1 MALMVG
7 RRGSAPHRPGG
18 LKSTVEGRHAGTAC
32 ARRKRLAATSSDVRS
47 LVPLDLLGRT
57 GPARL
62 RLLVR
67 FGVTDDSANVECWP
81 ARAGLGLWNGG
92 VE

>member
-1 MALMVG
+1 V
-7 RRGSAPHRPGG
+7 
-18 LKSTVEGRHAGTAC
+18 TGTAC

-67 FGVTDDSANVECWP
+67 FGVTDESVNVERWP
-81 ARAGLGLWNGG
+81 ARAGLDLWNGG
-92 VE
+92 IE